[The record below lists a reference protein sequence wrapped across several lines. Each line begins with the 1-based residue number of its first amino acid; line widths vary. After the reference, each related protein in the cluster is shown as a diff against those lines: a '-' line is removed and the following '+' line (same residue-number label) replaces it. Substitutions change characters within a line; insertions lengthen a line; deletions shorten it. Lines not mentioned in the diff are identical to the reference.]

1 MFPFLVALAS
11 DGTFLGILV
20 FSFLAGYCVSALR
33 TWKMEESGEVGGS
46 TLWGTDPTL
55 SPRTSHLAPLV
66 TGGLYVFH

>member
-46 TLWGTDPTL
+46 TLWGHMCMQSGEQTQPSL
-55 SPRTSHLAPLV
+55 L
-66 TGGLYVFH
+66 GLHI